1 MTPEEITII
10 RKENDKITEWRQL
23 VNDLED
29 QLELS
34 ADEMRDGFEKQIKNL
49 SDWLRAT
56 LEKMDDLKEI
66 SSENAKVLKYSMEV
80 MRQKI
85 KDIEAKSGKEL
96 KQYQTQIAEGIEIL
110 KNDFHHAYRNGED
123 KSSAFMENFN
133 DSIERFQ
140 LRFNLFHKQFNHEK
154 DELKESWEEKRDK
167 LVEKLEELKIKI
179 EKEKEKGS
187 EYAKNFLDDMS
198 KAWQQ
203 FKSSF
208 EK

>member
-1 MTPEEITII
+1 MTPEELTFI
-10 RKENDKITEWRQL
+10 RTETDKVAEWRAL

-29 QLELS
+29 QLELN
-34 ADEMRDGFEKQIKNL
+34 AEEMKDGFDKQIKKL
-49 SDWLRAT
+49 SNWLDDT
-56 LEKMDDLKEI
+56 LLKIDDLKEI

-85 KDIEAKSGKEL
+85 RDFEAKSEKEL
-96 KQYQTQIAEGIEIL
+96 KQYQQQIANGIEIL
-110 KNDFHHAYRNGED
+110 KKDFNHTYLNGED
-123 KSSAFMENFN
+123 KSSALMEEIN

-140 LRFNLFHKQFNHEK
+140 LRFNLFHKQFNQEK
-154 DELKESWEEKRDK
+154 GELKEAWEEKRDR

-187 EYAKNFLDDMS
+187 ESAKNFLEEMT

-203 FKSSF
+203 FKDSF
-208 EK
+208 ES

>member
-1 MTPEEITII
+1 MTPEELTII
-10 RKENDKITEWRQL
+10 RKETDKVAEWRQL

-29 QLELS
+29 QLELN
-34 ADEMRDGFEKQIKNL
+34 AEETKDGFEKQIKKL
-49 SDWLRAT
+49 SDWLDDM
-56 LEKMDDLKEI
+56 LVKMDDLKEI

-85 KDIEAKSGKEL
+85 KDFEAKSEKEL
-96 KQYQTQIAEGIEIL
+96 KQYQKQIAEGIEIL
-110 KNDFHHAYRNGED
+110 KKDFHHAYLNGKD
-123 KSSAFMENFN
+123 KSSAFMEEIN

-140 LRFNLFHKQFNHEK
+140 LRFNLFHRQFNQEK
-154 DELKESWEEKRDK
+154 QELKETWEEKRDK

-187 EYAKNFLDDMS
+187 ESTRNFLEEMT

-208 EK
+208 ES